1 MKKMDKELIEH
12 IKSQLQSHEE
22 HYPVGAWERFSGT
35 EEKKRPVI
43 FWPLWA
49 AAALIFVFG
58 GVFFALN
65 TQDQNN
71 NIVAVKPHAQLHHNN
86 TPKTTADENVSIKEN
101 PAPVASLND
110 TNAPLLTSSKPVQN
124 TGTPKPVS
132 TENTS
137 FTLQQTANEIHLTNV
152 NLLENTLKGINLAG
166 SSFKPIDIL
175 NTQKKTAP
183 APAQTPKM
191 RFEDLLAQDSR
202 DNQNK
207 PVAKAGQPSKWTP
220 DVYVAPA
227 MGNDNKVT
235 MNYGVSLSYAIAN
248 KLSISSGVSYA
259 SISTT
264 ESLNAQ
270 APQSLSGKNLS
281 SVDAKVRGINIP
293 LELKYNISDKLYTG
307 VGVSALAVINN
318 SQQNNYIVNQVQNVS
333 YSTANGFADSKMLI
347 VQEKTTEP
355 QPENNLDPDKYIGF
369 YNFSL
374 GYKQK
379 ISKKNNI
386 AIEPFLRL
394 PMKTFSKEN
403 LNLTNGGLRIKIDF

>member
-22 HYPVGAWERFSGT
+22 QYPVGAWERFSGK
-35 EEKKRPVI
+35 EEKKRRI
-43 FWPLWA
+43 AFWPLWA

-65 TQDQNN
+65 SQEQKNE
-71 NIVAVKPHAQLHHNN
+71 IAAVKPYTKQQNDKGTQLKVD
-86 TPKTTADENVSIKEN
+86 KTREIKEN
-101 PAPVASLND
+101 PAPVTTLNG
-110 TNAPLLTSSKPVQN
+110 TNEALLSINRNTQN
-124 TGTPKPVS
+124 TSNTKPLAAES
-132 TENTS
+132 TNYAVLQNTEE
-137 FTLQQTANEIHLTNV
+137 TGLTNS
-152 NLLENTLKGINLAG
+152 NLLDNPLKGINLAN
-166 SSFKPIDIL
+166 SPVKPIDIL
-175 NTQKKTAP
+175 STQKKTAP
-183 APAQTPKM
+183 APVQRLK
-191 RFEDLLAQDSR
+191 FEDLLAQDSR

-207 PVAKAGQPSKWTP
+207 PVSKTGQPSKWTP
-220 DVYVAPA
+220 DVYVAPS

-270 APQSLSGKNLS
+270 APQSLSGKNLT

-307 VGVSALAVINN
+307 VGISALAVINN

-333 YSTANGFADSKMLI
+333 YSTANGLADQKMLI

-355 QPENNLDPDKYIGF
+355 QPENNIDPDKYIGF

-386 AIEPFLRL
+386 SIEPFLRL

-403 LNLTNGGLRIKIDF
+403 LNLTNGGLRLKIDF

>member
-1 MKKMDKELIEH
+1 MDKELIEH
-12 IKSQLQSHEE
+12 IKSQLQNHEE
-22 HYPVGAWERFSGT
+22 NYPAGAWERFSNKD
-35 EEKKRPVI
+35 EQKRRI
-43 FWPLWA
+43 AFWPLWA
-49 AAALIFVFG
+49 AAALIFVCG
-58 GVFFALN
+58 GVFFAF
-65 TQDQNN
+65 NN
-71 NIVAVKPHAQLHHNN
+71 QEPKNDIVAVKPTAGQYYNKS
-86 TPKTTADENVSIKEN
+86 TQPTADENITIKEN
-101 PAPVASLND
+101 SAPVNNPGANEALLA
-110 TNAPLLTSSKPVQN
+110 TNKPIQN
-124 TGTPKPVS
+124 TGSTKPLAV
-132 TENTS
+132 ENS
-137 FTLQQTANEIHLTNV
+137 SYVVLQNTGEMNLTHI
-152 NLLENTLKGINLAG
+152 NLLENTLKGINLTN
-166 SSFKPIDIL
+166 FPVKPIGIL
-175 NTQKKTAP
+175 ATQKKTSP
-183 APAQTPKM
+183 TPSPTPK
-191 RFEDLLAQDSR
+191 RSFEDLLAQDSR

-207 PVAKAGQPSKWTP
+207 LVAKTGQPSKWTP

-259 SISTT
+259 SLSTT

-270 APQSLSGKNLS
+270 APQSLSGKNLT

-318 SQQNNYIVNQVQNVS
+318 SQQNNYIANQVQSVS
-333 YSTANGFADSKMLI
+333 YSAANGLADQKMLI
-347 VQEKTTEP
+347 VQEKISEP
-355 QPENNLDPDKYIGF
+355 QPENNIDPDKYIGF

>member
-22 HYPVGAWERFSGT
+22 QYPAGAWERFSGT
-35 EEKKRPVI
+35 EEKKRRI
-43 FWPLWA
+43 AFWPLWA
-49 AAALIFVFG
+49 AAALIFIFG

-65 TQDQNN
+65 TQEQKNE
-71 NIVAVKPHAQLHHNN
+71 VAAVKPHTKQLNDKV
-86 TPKTTADENVSIKEN
+86 TQPKADKNIDIKEN
-101 PAPVASLND
+101 PALVTTLNG
-110 TNAPLLTSSKPVQN
+110 TNDALLSINRNTQN
-124 TGTPKPVS
+124 TSNIKPLVAEGTNYAVLQN
-132 TENTS
+132 TEETG
-137 FTLQQTANEIHLTNV
+137 LTNNNV
-152 NLLENTLKGINLAG
+152 LDNTLKAINLVNF
-166 SSFKPIDIL
+166 SVKPVDIL

-183 APAQTPKM
+183 APVQRLK
-191 RFEDLLAQDSR
+191 FEDLLAQDSR

-207 PVAKAGQPSKWTP
+207 PVAKTGQPSKWTP
-220 DVYVAPA
+220 DVYVAPS

-270 APQSLSGKNLS
+270 APQSLSGKNLT

-307 VGVSALAVINN
+307 VGISALAVINN

-333 YSTANGFADSKMLI
+333 YSTANGLADQKMLI

-355 QPENNLDPDKYIGF
+355 QPENNIDPDKYIGF

-386 AIEPFLRL
+386 SIEPFLRL

-403 LNLTNGGLRIKIDF
+403 LNLTNGGLRLKIDF